1 MTASR
6 GYNGTADANGQVTN
20 VTLTGQQNGEN
31 ISVALPGAVYN
42 AASVAD
48 ANAIT
53 ITYTITAAGGAKLA
67 NYRVKIADADAV
79 DAAALMTETVG
90 AAITAAPVTV
100 TIADQSAVYDG
111 AKPEVGNQQN
121 IHWRVTQGTI
131 YQLVAG
137 TDDDLGIELDIA
149 DTAKDVNTYSIT
161 GTAGNQNYQVS
172 FVNGEFT
179 VTARSLYVTIGSA
192 AGYYGDA
199 PDVSAVGLTYQQTQ
213 G

>member
-1 MTASR
+1 MDRAELTLSRDVTASR

-31 ISVALPGAVYN
+31 ISVALAGAVYN

-149 DTAKDVNTYSIT
+149 DTAKDVNTYCQRGIY
-161 GTAGNQNYQVS
+161 GHCPLALCHHRLCRRILWRCAGCQR
-172 FVNGEFT
+172 GW
-179 VTARSLYVTIGSA
+179 ADLSA
-192 AGYYGDA
+192 DAG
-199 PDVSAVGLTYQQTQ
+199 
-213 G
+213 